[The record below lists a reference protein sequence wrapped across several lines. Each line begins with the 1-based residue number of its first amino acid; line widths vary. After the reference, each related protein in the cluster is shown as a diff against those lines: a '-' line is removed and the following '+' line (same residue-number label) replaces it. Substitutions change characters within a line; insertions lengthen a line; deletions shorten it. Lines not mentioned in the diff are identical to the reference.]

1 MKTPKAFSMNLR
13 NHIITEDMLGAC
25 IYSVNK
31 RAKNF
36 RDRTRKLYSEIDTKR
51 STYGQTGVEY
61 QLKNIATAKAT
72 KEYYYRYK
80 DQLLSLVT
88 PVSIHFVNDG
98 NYYDIRR
105 YYLFYRVGSYS
116 FHHPIEVK
124 DLEKYPDL
132 PQEDIGTLTT
142 YGHEIEDL
150 ISVQFVD
157 KVLHLIRTGRYIFQP
172 SY

>member
-1 MKTPKAFSMNLR
+1 MKTPKSYSDNLK
-13 NHIITEDMLGAC
+13 NNIITDDMLGAC

-72 KEYYYRYK
+72 KVYYYRYK
-80 DQLLSLVT
+80 DQLLSIVN
-88 PVSIHFVNDG
+88 PISIHIVSGRNSSE
-98 NYYDIRR
+98 NRR

-116 FHHPIEVK
+116 FHYPIDVK
-124 DLEKYPDL
+124 DLDKYPDL

-142 YGHEIEDL
+142 SGHEIEDL